1 MEWVDTLKQIMTDKG
16 VNIESLKNKIV
27 ENGHQLS
34 RNSIGNILNER
45 NSPKMETIQIIA
57 NALEVDVYEIFK
69 GTKVNN
75 KPHSNDLNGFVDYN
89 GTIYRINSKEE
100 FKELYAKFF
109 NTEEPVLVKERA
121 ANVDTPQ
128 TFIQG
133 SLLVRAKTK
142 QSISKLQRHVYQ
154 RYNVTVSNKKELD
167 SSNNLPKDAKV
178 WVFRSEREENKA
190 RSIVRNTL
198 NYRFNA

>member
-1 MEWVDTLKQIMTDKG
+1 MAWVDTLKQIMTDKG

-57 NALEVDVYEIFK
+57 NALEVDLHEIFK
-69 GTKVNN
+69 DAKVNN
-75 KPHSNDLNGFVDYN
+75 KAHTNDLNGFVDYN

-100 FKELYAKFF
+100 FKELYTKFF
-109 NTEEPVLVKERA
+109 STEEPVLIKEMITE
-121 ANVDTPQ
+121 VEKPQ
-128 TFIQG
+128 AFSQG

-142 QSISKLQRHVYQ
+142 QSIGKLQRHVYQ

-167 SSNNLPKDAKV
+167 SSNNLPKDVKV

-190 RSIVRNTL
+190 RSIVQNAL
-198 NYRFNA
+198 NFRFNA